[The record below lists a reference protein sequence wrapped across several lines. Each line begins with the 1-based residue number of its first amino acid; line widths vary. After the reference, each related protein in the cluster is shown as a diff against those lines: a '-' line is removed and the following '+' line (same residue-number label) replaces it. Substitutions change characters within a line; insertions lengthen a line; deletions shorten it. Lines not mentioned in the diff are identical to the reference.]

1 MSREELV
8 CAFSE
13 RRISR
18 RVFIVGMVAAGV
30 SLMTA
35 WSYAAALDGR
45 SRGRGRP
52 GDDDYDYYDLYDSEY
67 PSVPR
72 GKGPPPG
79 RPPHGDT
86 PPGQPPSGSPPGSAP
101 PGGGRG
107 RPHRP

>member
-8 CAFSE
+8 WAFSE

-18 RVFIVGMVAAGV
+18 RVFIAGMVAAGV

-35 WSYAAALDGR
+35 WSYAIALDGR
-45 SRGRGRP
+45 SQGRGRP
-52 GDDDYDYYDLYDSEY
+52 GDDYYDLYGSEY

-79 RPPHGDT
+79 RPPHGDN